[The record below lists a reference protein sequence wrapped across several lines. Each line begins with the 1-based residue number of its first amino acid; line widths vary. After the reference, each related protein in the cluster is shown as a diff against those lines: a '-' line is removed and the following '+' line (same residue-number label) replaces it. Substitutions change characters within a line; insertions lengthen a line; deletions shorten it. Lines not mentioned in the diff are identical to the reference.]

1 MGYGSCRTDGY
12 AVGQWTS
19 MVIYLFYLVPVLML
33 SLVLFVFSPVFFI
46 FGFDYSF
53 VQNTY
58 LGPATRLGGFSK
70 DPILADCELYYKI
83 H

>member
-1 MGYGSCRTDGY
+1 MDKYGDLSFLFGSYFD
-12 AVGQWTS
+12 
-19 MVIYLFYLVPVLML
+19 VIIGF
-33 SLVLFVFSPVFFI
+33 VLFVLFLFSPVFFI

-53 VQNTY
+53 VRNTY
-58 LGPATRLGGFSK
+58 LGPATTRLGGFSG

>member
-1 MGYGSCRTDGY
+1 
-12 AVGQWTS
+12 
-19 MVIYLFYLVPVLML
+19 
-33 SLVLFVFSPVFFI
+33 LFVFSPVFLI

-53 VQNTY
+53 VRNTY
-58 LGPATRLGGFSK
+58 PGPATRLGGFSR

>member
-1 MGYGSCRTDGY
+1 MDKYGDLSFLFGSCFD
-12 AVGQWTS
+12 
-19 MVIYLFYLVPVLML
+19 VIIGFVLF
-33 SLVLFVFSPVFFI
+33 VLFVFSPVFFI

-53 VQNTY
+53 VRNTY
-58 LGPATRLGGFSK
+58 PEPATRLGEFSR

>member
-1 MGYGSCRTDGY
+1 MDKYGDLSFLFGSCFD
-12 AVGQWTS
+12 
-19 MVIYLFYLVPVLML
+19 VIIGFVLF
-33 SLVLFVFSPVFFI
+33 VLFVFSPVFFI

-53 VQNTY
+53 VRNTY
-58 LGPATRLGGFSK
+58 PGPATILGGFFG

>member
-1 MGYGSCRTDGY
+1 MDKYGELSFLFGSCFD
-12 AVGQWTS
+12 
-19 MVIYLFYLVPVLML
+19 VIIGFVLF
-33 SLVLFVFSPVFFI
+33 VLFVFSPVFFI

-53 VQNTY
+53 VRNTY
-58 LGPATRLGGFSK
+58 LGPTTRLGGFSG